1 MAKSLRKKLEGNET
15 QKVQELKVFGWNTF
29 CDLEGYGPD
38 TVQRWFQNQ
47 KGCET
52 DSIFNYP
59 SLPASLSDLCG
70 RDRAMLAVQKL
81 ISGFEGHISRLEA
94 RDKER
99 DELILHLKNPLNSKL
114 LKRLYPLILSS
125 GNAIGFH
132 LASRNPVFAK

>member
-1 MAKSLRKKLEGNET
+1 MARAFRLKVKGNEE
-15 QKVQELKVFGWNTF
+15 QKVQELKIEGWSTF

-59 SLPASLSDLCG
+59 SPPAAIADLCN

-81 ISGFEGHISRLEA
+81 ISKFEGHISRLEA

-99 DELILHLKNPLNSKL
+99 DELIVHLRNQLRRYQRGEFEGYLP
-114 LKRLYPLILSS
+114 ILD
-125 GNAIGFH
+125 
-132 LASRNPVFAK
+132 LCREYSRGQPIET

>member
-1 MAKSLRKKLEGNET
+1 MARALKSRFKGDEK

-47 KGCET
+47 KDCGT
-52 DSIFNYP
+52 DSIFNYH
-59 SLPASLSDLCG
+59 SLPASLSDLCN

-99 DELILHLKNPLNSKL
+99 NELILHLKSQLRRYQQGEFEGYQPIFELC
-114 LKRLYPLILSS
+114 REYAR
-125 GNAIGFH
+125 GQ
-132 LASRNPVFAK
+132 PVET